1 MDSKAKQDQETV
13 RRLLKAALNNLGGD
27 LQGDLGSA
35 NSVSSTGNDAAAPV
49 ILVLVDGLT
58 SRGEGGTQPVVS
70 GSGRRSIEESSYS
83 RVDQPPGDQVV
94 HPGLERFLLNVTD
107 SLPTA
112 PRECFM
118 EPGRTCVS
126 SGACEMRGF

>member
-13 RRLLKAALNNLGGD
+13 RRVLKAALNNLD
-27 LQGDLGSA
+27 DESQGDLGSA
-35 NSVSSTGNDAAAPV
+35 NSVSSTGNDAVAPV

-58 SRGEGGTQPVVS
+58 ARGESGTPPVVTVA
-70 GSGRRSIEESSYS
+70 GRRSIEEPSYS
-83 RVDQPPGDQVV
+83 RADQPPGDQVV
-94 HPGLERFLLNVTD
+94 HPGLERFLLGVTV
-107 SLPTA
+107 SLPAA

-118 EPGRTCVS
+118 EPGRKCVS

>member
-13 RRLLKAALNNLGGD
+13 RRVLKAALNNLD
-27 LQGDLGSA
+27 DESQSDLGSA
-35 NSVSSTGNDAAAPV
+35 NSVSSGGNDAVAPV

-58 SRGEGGTQPVVS
+58 ARGEGGTSPVVAV
-70 GSGRRSIEESSYS
+70 SGRRSIEEPSYS
-83 RVDQPPGDQVV
+83 RADQPPGDQVV
-94 HPGLERFLLNVTD
+94 HPGLERFLLGVTD
-107 SLPTA
+107 SLPAA